1 MSDRTLETLDLLAAH
16 GLPPDGFLIADVQ
29 IDQWGRRY
37 RLSLLVDDVLDV
49 RAFLVFEQVQHAHW
63 EVVGDDDLRG
73 RDSVQVIGFDP
84 GEPDGRRPAI
94 ITTDLFE
101 LYLTYQQWRLVRD

>member
-1 MSDRTLETLDLLAAH
+1 VNPNGAVEA
-16 GLPPDGFLIADVQ
+16 V
-29 IDQWGRRY
+29 
-37 RLSLLVDDVLDV
+37 VD
-49 RAFLVFEQVQHAHW
+49 
-63 EVVGDDDLRG
+63 
-73 RDSVQVIGFDP
+73 VIGFDP

>member
-1 MSDRTLETLDLLAAH
+1 MRAR
-16 GLPPDGFLIADVQ
+16 GWLIFEGVTRATWDWLGEVNPN
-29 IDQWGRRY
+29 GAVEAV
-37 RLSLLVDDVLDV
+37 VD
-49 RAFLVFEQVQHAHW
+49 
-63 EVVGDDDLRG
+63 
-73 RDSVQVIGFDP
+73 VIGFDP